1 MISTNEAGLANAKV
15 DGKLKEHAEFM
26 TSICQG
32 KLFLLYEDFDKYE
45 MQPKCEEWN
54 ERNWLLHDFTMAIK
68 NSFHNGH
75 ARQFLYSLFSYLTF
89 DERYFFEAQ
98 RKSEVDGFYLE
109 IIQTKIFGRK
119 RPATSSLTTRSA
131 KRGTSGSTTSDTNGS
146 DMAAKSSSD
155 SFSKK
160 HHAKGVR
167 RPDFVVFKRL
177 NNTFHIHRGICTAI
191 FEVKSNWSL
200 SGISEGI
207 SQLLSYGL
215 SMRSKQKN
223 YTNNETEKEMALILI
238 TPMYWIVSSLP
249 PSTEEI
255 QHPLTFRLINVFAK
269 INGQPCFQINGYL
282 EFLNFLNE
290 FIF

>member
-160 HHAKGVR
+160 RHAKGVR

-200 SGISEGI
+200 ITNLELVKESLNFYRTVY
-207 SQLLSYGL
+207 QCAANKKTTQT
-215 SMRSKQKN
+215 MKQK
-223 YTNNETEKEMALILI
+223 KK
-238 TPMYWIVSSLP
+238 W
-249 PSTEEI
+249 
-255 QHPLTFRLINVFAK
+255 H
-269 INGQPCFQINGYL
+269 
-282 EFLNFLNE
+282 
-290 FIF
+290 